1 MRAKKKRVLLFIT
14 ILLILAAVVVAMGT
28 VFHWPSERFRDDAVY
43 CGTAAAVLCGNWLLA
58 TEHSVIDLRCS
69 IPRGTLHACAG
80 ESERIRQGL
89 SS

>member
-43 CGTAAAVLCGNWLLA
+43 CSTAAAVRCGNWLLA
-58 TEHSVIDLRCS
+58 TEHSVIICGALFLAVHFMHVLGNLR
-69 IPRGTLHACAG
+69 G
-80 ESERIRQGL
+80 
-89 SS
+89 